1 MIKIAICDDEKYF
14 QEQVKIYVEEY
25 LSAKGILY
33 EIKTFS
39 SGAEFLNLGMELL
52 QYSIIFLDINMDD
65 INGIEVAQQI
75 RTYSSDIYIVF
86 VTAFLNYAL
95 EGYKVDATRYLL
107 KGNDNFNESI
117 YECMDNVFYK
127 MNYIVEKKEFLFNE
141 GKRNIP
147 IERIV
152 YIESKLHKL
161 EFHIMENELHTYTLY
176 ATLNDLEK
184 EIGKFHFLRIHQSF
198 LVNLKY
204 IKNVTGYK
212 VILNNNQ
219 QLIVPKAR
227 YKDVKNAF
235 IAYKGEL

>member
-1 MIKIAICDDEKYF
+1 MLKIAICDDEKYF

-39 SGAEFLNLGMELL
+39 SGLRFLNLGIELL
-52 QYSIIFLDINMDD
+52 QYSIIFLDIKMDD

-86 VTAFLNYAL
+86 VTAFLNYSL
-95 EGYKVDATRYLL
+95 DGYKVDATRYLL

-117 YECMDNVFYK
+117 CECMDNIFYK
-127 MNYIVEKKEFLFNE
+127 MNYIVEKKEFFKE
-141 GKRNIP
+141 GKNIP

-161 EFHIMENELHTYTLY
+161 EFHIMENDLHKYTLY

-198 LVNLKY
+198 LVNLKH

-212 VILNNNQ
+212 VVLSNNQ

-227 YKDVKNAF
+227 YKEVKNAF

>member
-14 QEQVKIYVEEY
+14 QEQVKIYIEEY

-39 SGAEFLNLGMELL
+39 SGSEFLNLGIELL

-95 EGYKVDATRYLL
+95 DGYKVDATRYLL

-117 YECMDNVFYK
+117 HECMDNIFYK
-127 MNYIVEKKEFLFNE
+127 MNYIVEKKEFFFNE
-141 GKRNIP
+141 EKNIP

-161 EFHIMENELHTYTLY
+161 EFMIEEDTAVLSVKNTCEHPPIYEN
-176 ATLNDLEK
+176 D
-184 EIGKFHFLRIHQSF
+184 EIKTSKNVHPDEHG
-198 LVNLKY
+198 VG
-204 IKNVTGYK
+204 IKNIIK
-212 VILNNNQ
+212 VIKKYNGSYIIQNNNHEFYFSI
-219 QLIVPKAR
+219 LLPV
-227 YKDVKNAF
+227 
-235 IAYKGEL
+235 